1 MDATIK
7 AAIAELIGT
16 FVLVFFGVGTAV
28 FLINNTVLLDG
39 LGVALAF
46 GLTVMVMSVTIGKV
60 SGCHLN
66 TAISLAM
73 FLDKQIDAKRFALY
87 VIFQIIGAVLAG
99 ALIIALY
106 MGYCDVGFD
115 IAREAN
121 LGANF
126 VASDVPGVKG
136 PAWLGIL
143 TEVILTFVFVLVVF
157 GATDKSHQ
165 GVCTEFGGFFIG
177 LALAM
182 VHLVGIGITGT
193 SVNPAR
199 SIGMAIF
206 SADYLGDVWIFIVA
220 PLIGGVLAWL
230 VYSFILRDEAASA

>member
-28 FLINNTVLLDG
+28 FTGGDL
-39 LGVALAF
+39 VATAFAF
-46 GLTVMVMSVTIGKV
+46 GLTVMVMSVTVGKV

-73 FLDKQIDAKRFALY
+73 FLDKQIDAKKFVLY
-87 VIFQIIGAVLAG
+87 VIFQIIGAVIAG
-99 ALIIALY
+99 ALIVCLS
-106 MGYCDVGFD
+106 MGYADMTF
-115 IAREAN
+115 EAVRNMN

-126 VASDVPGVKG
+126 VQGAGK
-136 PAWLGIL
+136 AWVGIL
-143 TEVILTFVFVLVVF
+143 AEVILTFIFVLVVF

-165 GVCTEFGGFFIG
+165 GVFSEFAGFFIG

-230 VYSFILRDEAASA
+230 VYSFVLRDNAESA

>member
-28 FLINNTVLLDG
+28 FTGGDLVAT
-39 LGVALAF
+39 ALAF
-46 GLTVMVMSVTIGKV
+46 GLTVMVMSVTVGKV

-73 FLDKQIDAKRFALY
+73 FLDKQIDAKKFAFY
-87 VIFQIIGAVLAG
+87 VVFQIIGAVIAG
-99 ALIIALY
+99 ALIVCLFMGLY
-106 MGYCDVGFD
+106 DVSFD
-115 IAREAN
+115 AVRHWN
-121 LGANF
+121 VDGLGANF
-126 VASDVPGVKG
+126 VHGAGQ
-136 PAWLGIL
+136 AWVGLL
-143 TEVILTFVFVLVVF
+143 AEVILTFIFVLVVF

-165 GVCTEFGGFFIG
+165 GVFSEFAGFFIG

-206 SADYLGDVWIFIVA
+206 SAEHLGDVWIFIVA

>member
-28 FLINNTVLLDG
+28 FTGGDLVAT
-39 LGVALAF
+39 ALAF
-46 GLTVMVMSVTIGKV
+46 GLTVMVMSVTVGKV

-73 FLDKQIDAKRFALY
+73 FLDKQIDAKKFAFY
-87 VIFQIIGAVLAG
+87 VVFQIIGAVIAG
-99 ALIIALY
+99 ALIVCLF
-106 MGYCDVGFD
+106 MGMTDFSFDVVKNM
-115 IAREAN
+115 N

-126 VASDVPGVKG
+126 VHGTGK
-136 PAWLGIL
+136 AWVGIL
-143 TEVILTFVFVLVVF
+143 AEVILTFIFVLVVF

-165 GVCTEFGGFFIG
+165 GVFSEFAGFFIG

-230 VYSFILRDEAASA
+230 VYSFVLRDNAESA

>member
-28 FLINNTVLLDG
+28 FTGGDLVAT
-39 LGVALAF
+39 ALAF
-46 GLTVMVMSVTIGKV
+46 GLTVMVMSVTVGKV

-73 FLDKQIDAKRFALY
+73 FLDKQIDAKKFIFY
-87 VIFQIIGAVLAG
+87 VIFQIIGAVIAG
-99 ALIIALY
+99 ALIVCLF
-106 MGYCDVGFD
+106 MGMTDFSFDVVKNM
-115 IAREAN
+115 N

-126 VASDVPGVKG
+126 VHGTGK
-136 PAWLGIL
+136 AWVGIL
-143 TEVILTFVFVLVVF
+143 AEVILTFFFVLVVF

-165 GVCTEFGGFFIG
+165 GVFSEFAGFFIG

-182 VHLVGIGITGT
+182 VHLIGINITGT

-230 VYSFILRDEAASA
+230 VYSFVLRDNAESA

>member
-28 FLINNTVLLDG
+28 FTGGDLVAT
-39 LGVALAF
+39 ALAF
-46 GLTVMVMSVTIGKV
+46 GLTVMVMSVTVGKV

-73 FLDKQIDAKRFALY
+73 FLDKQIDAKKFAFY
-87 VIFQIIGAVLAG
+87 VVFQIIGAVIAG
-99 ALIIALY
+99 ALIVCLT
-106 MGYCDVGFD
+106 MGMTDFSFETVRNMD
-115 IAREAN
+115 

-126 VASDVPGVKG
+126 VHGTGK
-136 PAWLGIL
+136 AWVGIL
-143 TEVILTFVFVLVVF
+143 AEVILTFIFVLVVF

-165 GVCTEFGGFFIG
+165 GVFTEFGGFFIG

-230 VYSFILRDEAASA
+230 VYSFILRDEAA

>member
-28 FLINNTVLLDG
+28 FTGGDLVAT
-39 LGVALAF
+39 ALAF
-46 GLTVMVMSVTIGKV
+46 GLTVMVMSVTVGKV

-73 FLDKQIDAKRFALY
+73 FLDKQIDAKKFIFY
-87 VIFQIIGAVLAG
+87 VIFQIIGAVIAG
-99 ALIIALY
+99 ALIVCLT
-106 MGYCDVGFD
+106 MGMTDFSFDVVKNM
-115 IAREAN
+115 N

-126 VASDVPGVKG
+126 VHGSGK
-136 PAWLGIL
+136 AWVGIL
-143 TEVILTFVFVLVVF
+143 AEVILTFIFVLVVF

-165 GVCTEFGGFFIG
+165 GVFTEFGGFFIG

>member
-28 FLINNTVLLDG
+28 FTGGDLVAT
-39 LGVALAF
+39 ALAF
-46 GLTVMVMSVTIGKV
+46 GLTVMVMSVTVGKV

-73 FLDKQIDAKRFALY
+73 FLDKQIDAKKFAFY
-87 VIFQIIGAVLAG
+87 VVFQIIGAVIAG
-99 ALIIALY
+99 ALIVCLT
-106 MGYCDVGFD
+106 MGMTDFSFETVRNMD
-115 IAREAN
+115 

-126 VASDVPGVKG
+126 VHGTGK
-136 PAWLGIL
+136 AWVGIL
-143 TEVILTFVFVLVVF
+143 AEVILTFIFVLVVF

-165 GVCTEFGGFFIG
+165 GVFTEFGGFFIG

-182 VHLVGIGITGT
+182 VHMVGIGITGT

-230 VYSFILRDEAASA
+230 VYSFILRGEAASA

>member
-28 FLINNTVLLDG
+28 FTGGDLVAT
-39 LGVALAF
+39 ALAF
-46 GLTVMVMSVTIGKV
+46 GLTVMVMSVTVGKV

-73 FLDKQIDAKRFALY
+73 FLDKQIDAKKFAFY
-87 VIFQIIGAVLAG
+87 VVFQIIGAVIAG
-99 ALIIALY
+99 ALIVCLT
-106 MGYCDVGFD
+106 MGMTDFSFETVRNMD
-115 IAREAN
+115 

-126 VASDVPGVKG
+126 VHGTGK
-136 PAWLGIL
+136 AWVGIL
-143 TEVILTFVFVLVVF
+143 AEVILTFIFVLVVF

-165 GVCTEFGGFFIG
+165 GVFSEFAGFFIG

-182 VHLVGIGITGT
+182 VHMVGIGITGT

>member
-28 FLINNTVLLDG
+28 FTGGDLVAT
-39 LGVALAF
+39 ALAF
-46 GLTVMVMSVTIGKV
+46 GLTVMVMSVTVGKV

-73 FLDKQIDAKRFALY
+73 FLDKQIDAKKFAFY
-87 VIFQIIGAVLAG
+87 VVFQIIGAVIAG
-99 ALIIALY
+99 ALIVCLT
-106 MGYCDVGFD
+106 MGMTDFSFETVRNMD
-115 IAREAN
+115 

-126 VASDVPGVKG
+126 VHGTGK
-136 PAWLGIL
+136 AWVGIL
-143 TEVILTFVFVLVVF
+143 AEVILTFIFVLVVF

-165 GVCTEFGGFFIG
+165 GVFTEFGGFFIG
-177 LALAM
+177 LALTM
-182 VHLVGIGITGT
+182 VHMVGIGITGT

>member
-28 FLINNTVLLDG
+28 FTGGDLVAT
-39 LGVALAF
+39 ALAF

-73 FLDKQIDAKRFALY
+73 FLDKQIDAKKFAFY
-87 VIFQIIGAVLAG
+87 VIFQIIGAVIAG
-99 ALIIALY
+99 ALIVCLT
-106 MGYCDVGFD
+106 MGMTDFSFETVRNMD
-115 IAREAN
+115 

-126 VASDVPGVKG
+126 VHGTGK
-136 PAWLGIL
+136 AWIGIL
-143 TEVILTFVFVLVVF
+143 AEVILTFIFVLVVF

-165 GVCTEFGGFFIG
+165 GVFTEFGGFFIG

-182 VHLVGIGITGT
+182 VHMVGIGITGT

>member
-28 FLINNTVLLDG
+28 FTGGDLVAT
-39 LGVALAF
+39 ALAF
-46 GLTVMVMSVTIGKV
+46 GLTVMVMSVTVGKV

-73 FLDKQIDAKRFALY
+73 FLDKQIDAKRFVFY

-99 ALIIALY
+99 ALIVCLT
-106 MGYCDVGFD
+106 MGMTDFSFDVVKNM
-115 IAREAN
+115 N

-126 VASDVPGVKG
+126 VHGTGK
-136 PAWLGIL
+136 AWVGIL
-143 TEVILTFVFVLVVF
+143 AEVILTFIFVLVVF

-165 GVCTEFGGFFIG
+165 GVFSEFAGFFIG

-182 VHLVGIGITGT
+182 VHLIGINITGT

-230 VYSFILRDEAASA
+230 VYSFVLRDNAESA

>member
-1 MDATIK
+1 MDATLK
-7 AAIAELIGT
+7 ASFAELIGT

-28 FLINNTVLLDG
+28 FTGGDLVAT
-39 LGVALAF
+39 ALAF
-46 GLTVMVMSVTIGKV
+46 GLTVMVMSVTIGRI

-73 FLDKQIDAKRFALY
+73 YLDKQIDTKKFALY
-87 VIFQIIGAVLAG
+87 VIFQIIGAILAG
-99 ALIIALY
+99 ALIVALM
-106 MGYCDVGFD
+106 MGFADVSFD
-115 IAREAN
+115 TVRNAN

-126 VASDVPGVKG
+126 VHGSGK
-136 PAWLGIL
+136 AWVGIL
-143 TEVILTFVFVLVVF
+143 AEILLTFFFVLVVF
-157 GATDKSHQ
+157 GDTDKSHQ
-165 GVCTEFGGFFIG
+165 GIFSEFAGFFIG

-182 VHLVGIGITGT
+182 VHFVGIGITGT

-220 PLIGGVLAWL
+220 PLIGGVLAWA
-230 VYSFILRDEAASA
+230 VYKFILRDSE

>member
-28 FLINNTVLLDG
+28 FTGGDLVAT
-39 LGVALAF
+39 ALAF
-46 GLTVMVMSVTIGKV
+46 GLTVMVMSVTVGKV

-73 FLDKQIDAKRFALY
+73 FLDKQIDAKKFAFY
-87 VIFQIIGAVLAG
+87 VVFQIIGAVIAG
-99 ALIIALY
+99 ALIVCLT
-106 MGYCDVGFD
+106 MGMTDFSFETVRNMD
-115 IAREAN
+115 

-126 VASDVPGVKG
+126 VHGTGK
-136 PAWLGIL
+136 AWVGIL
-143 TEVILTFVFVLVVF
+143 AEVILTFIFVLVVF
-157 GATDKSHQ
+157 GATDKRHE
-165 GVCTEFGGFFIG
+165 GVFTEFGGFFIG

-182 VHLVGIGITGT
+182 VHMVGIGITGT

-206 SADYLGDVWIFIVA
+206 SAAHLGDVWIFIVA